1 MNFTPVFKDVGY
13 VIPDLAHI
21 CWAVSGF
28 HSRAAQEWDCDFPF
42 QPHPEPQRAAKNS
55 AAAVSSTSSAAML
68 LRLRP
73 PPQPAASLA
82 SFLPFS
88 PFSRFLHSPSW
99 RPPPPPP
106 PRRRRL
112 LSTAVAS
119 SSSSSKGNA
128 AHLVVV
134 DGDLS
139 ICDHMKQAKT
149 ILIDGWVS
157 AILALGSTS
166 LEERYDVIV
175 VGGGHAGCEAAL
187 ASARL
192 GARTLLLTLNIDRI
206 AWQV

>member
-1 MNFTPVFKDVGY
+1 MNTPVFKDVGY

-21 CWAVSGF
+21 FWAVSGF

-88 PFSRFLHSPSW
+88 PFRRFLHSPSW

-119 SSSSSKGNA
+119 SSSSSK
-128 AHLVVV
+128 
-134 DGDLS
+134 
-139 ICDHMKQAKT
+139 
-149 ILIDGWVS
+149 
-157 AILALGSTS
+157 GSTS